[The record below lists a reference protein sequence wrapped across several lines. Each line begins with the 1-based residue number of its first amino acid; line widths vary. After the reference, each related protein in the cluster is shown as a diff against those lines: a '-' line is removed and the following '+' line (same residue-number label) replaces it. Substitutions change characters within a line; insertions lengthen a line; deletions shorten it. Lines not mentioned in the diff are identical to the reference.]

1 LQPNTQLLPRPT
13 VVYDKNGILC
23 LGVKFCRQWKTVG
36 LNNQSAALCQ
46 ACVNVLNKMS
56 HWTSWKVPLD
66 EVQHCISDISSWCWL
81 HLHVA

>member
-1 LQPNTQLLPRPT
+1 M
-13 VVYDKNGILC
+13 
-23 LGVKFCRQWKTVG
+23 G